1 MIQAEE
7 KLSFWQITEHIFQKG
22 TFLISCTVLKDMKV
36 KSRQTAD
43 ISIDLVGRLQGKP
56 CVGAGEKFARNVV
69 RNPPKKTVTKPAK
82 IISAKLNI

>member
-1 MIQAEE
+1 
-7 KLSFWQITEHIFQKG
+7 
-22 TFLISCTVLKDMKV
+22 MKV

>member
-1 MIQAEE
+1 
-7 KLSFWQITEHIFQKG
+7 
-22 TFLISCTVLKDMKV
+22 MKV

-69 RNPPKKTVTKPAK
+69 RNPPKAVTKPAK